1 MITYI
6 NEIDTKKRG
15 SAKTNI
21 FFGRNKLINT
31 WKRLP
36 IEKSHK

>member
-21 FFGRNKLINT
+21 FFGRKKPNKYLKKIAN
-31 WKRLP
+31 
-36 IEKSHK
+36 